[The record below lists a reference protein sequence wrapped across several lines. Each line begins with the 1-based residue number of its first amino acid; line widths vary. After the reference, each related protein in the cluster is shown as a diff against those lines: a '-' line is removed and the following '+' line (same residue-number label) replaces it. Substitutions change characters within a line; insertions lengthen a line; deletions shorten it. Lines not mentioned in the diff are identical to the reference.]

1 MEVKRALSRS
11 PPSWLRFL
19 QIGLG
24 VIAVGLSLS
33 IIVYPSVGVATVS
46 IVLAAALLVIGIERI
61 ATGFS
66 ANQSKSSSAGNII
79 LGALVIGLSAVV
91 LAFPLLAA
99 GFLVI
104 MLGISLLFAGIARIM
119 EGVSSKHVSKG
130 SRSLLIGVGVL
141 AVAISFMVFASP
153 LVGIVLLNFIVAIA
167 LLIIGIECIA
177 EAVFGRRLIASHRR
191 IVQHIGKKTDLLRVG
206 ARVYE
211 VHYKVH
217 TTG

>member
-1 MEVKRALSRS
+1 MDCHSV
-11 PPSWLRFL
+11 
-19 QIGLG
+19 
-24 VIAVGLSLS
+24 
-33 IIVYPSVGVATVS
+33 IVYPSVGIATVS
-46 IVLAAALLVIGIERI
+46 VALAAALIVIGIERI

-79 LGALVIGLSAVV
+79 LGALVIRLSAVV

-167 LLIIGIECIA
+167 LLIGIECIA

>member
-33 IIVYPSVGVATVS
+33 VIVYPSVGIATLSVA
-46 IVLAAALLVIGIERI
+46 LAAALIVIGIERI

-66 ANQSKSSSAGNII
+66 ANQSKSSHAGNII
-79 LGALVIGLSAVV
+79 LGALVIGLSTVV

-119 EGVSSKHVSKG
+119 EGVLSKHVSKG
-130 SRSLLIGVGVL
+130 SRSLLVGVGVL
-141 AVAISFMVFASP
+141 AVAVSFMVFASP

-167 LLIIGIECIA
+167 LLIIGIECIVQ
-177 EAVFGRRLIASHRR
+177 AVSGRRLIASTS
-191 IVQHIGKKTDLLRVG
+191 ITP
-206 ARVYE
+206 
-211 VHYKVH
+211 
-217 TTG
+217 

>member
-33 IIVYPSVGVATVS
+33 VIVYPSVGIATLSVA
-46 IVLAAALLVIGIERI
+46 LAVALIVIGIERI

-66 ANQSKSSSAGNII
+66 ANQSKSSRAGNII
-79 LGALVIGLSAVV
+79 LGALVIGLSAGV

-104 MLGISLLFAGIARIM
+104 MLGISLLFAGIARIV
-119 EGVSSKHVSKG
+119 EGVLSKHVSKG

-141 AVAISFMVFASP
+141 AVAVSFMVFASP
-153 LVGIVLLNFIVAIA
+153 LVGIVLLNFIVAVA
-167 LLIIGIECIA
+167 LLIIGIECIVQ
-177 EAVFGRRLIASHRR
+177 AVSGRRLIASTS
-191 IVQHIGKKTDLLRVG
+191 ITP
-206 ARVYE
+206 
-211 VHYKVH
+211 
-217 TTG
+217 

>member
-33 IIVYPSVGVATVS
+33 VIVYPSVGIATVS
-46 IVLAAALLVIGIERI
+46 VALAAALIVIGIERI

-66 ANQSKSSSAGNII
+66 ANQLKSSPAGNII

-104 MLGISLLFAGIARIM
+104 ILGISLFFAGIARII
-119 EGVSSKHVSKG
+119 EGVLSKQVSKG
-130 SRSLLIGVGVL
+130 SRSLLIGVGIL

-153 LVGIVLLNFIVAIA
+153 LVGIVLLNFIVAVA

-177 EAVFGRRLIASHRR
+177 QAVSGRRLIAST
-191 IVQHIGKKTDLLRVG
+191 ITP
-206 ARVYE
+206 
-211 VHYKVH
+211 
-217 TTG
+217 

>member
-46 IVLAAALLVIGIERI
+46 IVLAVALLVIGIETI

-119 EGVSSKHVSKG
+119 EGISSKHVSKG
-130 SRSLLIGVGVL
+130 SRSLLIGVGIL

-177 EAVFGRRLIASHRR
+177 EAVFCRRLIDSSRS
-191 IVQHIGKKTDLLRVG
+191 ITP
-206 ARVYE
+206 
-211 VHYKVH
+211 
-217 TTG
+217 

>member
-33 IIVYPSVGVATVS
+33 VILYPSVGIATLS
-46 IVLAAALLVIGIERI
+46 AAIAAALIVIGIERM

-66 ANQSKSSSAGNII
+66 SNQSKSSRGGNII

-119 EGVSSKHVSKG
+119 EGVLSKHVSKG
-130 SRSLLIGVGVL
+130 SRSLLVGVGVL
-141 AVAISFMVFASP
+141 AVAVSFMVFASP

-177 EAVFGRRLIASHRR
+177 QAVSGRRLIASTS
-191 IVQHIGKKTDLLRVG
+191 ITP
-206 ARVYE
+206 
-211 VHYKVH
+211 
-217 TTG
+217 

>member
-141 AVAISFMVFASP
+141 AVAISFMVFGSP

-167 LLIIGIECIA
+167 L
-177 EAVFGRRLIASHRR
+177 LIASHRR
-191 IVQHIGKKTDLLRVG
+191 IVQHIGKKTDLLRVD